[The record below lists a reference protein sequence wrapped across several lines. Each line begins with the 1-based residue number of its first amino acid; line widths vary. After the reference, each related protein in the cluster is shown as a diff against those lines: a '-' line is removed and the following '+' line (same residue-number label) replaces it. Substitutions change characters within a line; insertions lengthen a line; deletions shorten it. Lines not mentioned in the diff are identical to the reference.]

1 MNAKTIAVLS
11 LAAAGFAFA
20 ETPDKFV
27 RYVES
32 TGSQYVDTG
41 VTGRWNTKVEAQVEW
56 LEFKDSSLIGSRTS
70 SSSPNANSRLY
81 LCYTYKHGSESSLNV
96 IYTATNGVL
105 AEVYYNSAAA
115 RWETNRIYDYS
126 ATLSATND
134 VGQTTTTINVDGL
147 EIFNKSAPAL
157 DTGRT
162 LHLFACNVAGTA
174 SYFSKARIYR
184 VKIWQGP
191 KDGGDMTLQRD
202 LVPCMKNGRPGLY
215 DTMSGD
221 ILYSGA
227 STDLVCDEDSEV
239 PDEYVEYVESTGVNF
254 IDTEIEARSGT
265 EAEIEV
271 ATLHKRTFRKGLL
284 GAITS
289 GNVYF
294 DLFHSYEA
302 SMACSYGT
310 RLTTGGSYSNGEKYY
325 FRSSL
330 AAGAQTLVKAN
341 YDVEPTTNTVYEGTN
356 ETSIDTGLSL
366 YLFGRN
372 SNGNIADGGI
382 YRLYGLKIKQDNVLV
397 RDFKPCLKNG
407 EFALYDDVSKRIFHA
422 KRGLLNGPVQTKAV
436 KAKNIIFVDYIES
449 DGTQT
454 LDTGVRARYGT
465 RAKGDFAWASALRTR
480 TNEENTYLEAP
491 IYRNGRCYLGADDP
505 TYWPNFFFMMY
516 AENQK
521 IWGGYGNGLGDSSVT
536 YGASTS
542 VSMTSA
548 GTKYSFDAS
557 FMDGAQTVELNGTQ
571 IWSLSNSAEYDTG
584 RNLHVFSSGSRYR
597 SAARCYGLEIWQD
610 GEKVRDFKPCIY
622 EGKAMLYDT
631 VTASVFRPS
640 PDIPASK
647 TDGVILTGLEKPA
660 YYVDYVESDG
670 TIFVDTGVKG
680 KSGTSADIKMM
691 FKESADKGFLDSR
704 KGDSRF
710 YLIHNGSNNNVFY
723 IGYGKAQSFSPC
735 AINTD
740 YTVQSELSV
749 GRQEVTV
756 DGVSKWTT
764 GQTTTYINPSDNINT
779 GYNLYLFAMNQD
791 GSPTYAGKAR
801 LYYLK
806 LYQGDSDGSN
816 MRLVRNFKPVKL
828 ANGLVVLWDF
838 VEKKP
843 YLPQLVS
850 SPGSTTLFPVVG
862 ETGDKISV
870 GTFIIIR

>member
-1 MNAKTIAVLS
+1 MTGSKMAVVLTTLIAGM
-11 LAAAGFAFA
+11 AIA

-56 LEFKDSSLIGSRTS
+56 LNFADSSLIGSRTS

-202 LVPCMKNGRPGLY
+202 LIPCMKNGRPGLY

-372 SNGNIADGGI
+372 SNGNIADGGV

-454 LDTGVRARYGT
+454 LDTGVRGRAGT
-465 RAKGDFAWASALRTR
+465 RAKGEFAW
-480 TNEENTYLEAP
+480 
-491 IYRNGRCYLGADDP
+491 
-505 TYWPNFFFMMY
+505 
-516 AENQK
+516 
-521 IWGGYGNGLGDSSVT
+521 
-536 YGASTS
+536 
-542 VSMTSA
+542 
-548 GTKYSFDAS
+548 
-557 FMDGAQTVELNGTQ
+557 
-571 IWSLSNSAEYDTG
+571 
-584 RNLHVFSSGSRYR
+584 
-597 SAARCYGLEIWQD
+597 
-610 GEKVRDFKPCIY
+610 
-622 EGKAMLYDT
+622 
-631 VTASVFRPS
+631 
-640 PDIPASK
+640 
-647 TDGVILTGLEKPA
+647 
-660 YYVDYVESDG
+660 
-670 TIFVDTGVKG
+670 
-680 KSGTSADIKMM
+680 
-691 FKESADKGFLDSR
+691 
-704 KGDSRF
+704 
-710 YLIHNGSNNNVFY
+710 
-723 IGYGKAQSFSPC
+723 
-735 AINTD
+735 
-740 YTVQSELSV
+740 
-749 GRQEVTV
+749 
-756 DGVSKWTT
+756 
-764 GQTTTYINPSDNINT
+764 
-779 GYNLYLFAMNQD
+779 
-791 GSPTYAGKAR
+791 
-801 LYYLK
+801 
-806 LYQGDSDGSN
+806 
-816 MRLVRNFKPVKL
+816 
-828 ANGLVVLWDF
+828 
-838 VEKKP
+838 
-843 YLPQLVS
+843 
-850 SPGSTTLFPVVG
+850 
-862 ETGDKISV
+862 
-870 GTFIIIR
+870 